1 MKNKVLVAMSGG
13 VDSSVTAF
21 LLKQQGYDV
30 VGVTMYL
37 GVAEISDGT
46 GQCCGTAGI
55 ADARRVCE
63 QLDIPHLVVDYYQ
76 EFENKVIKPFLES
89 YRLGKTP
96 NPCILC
102 NRDLKFDLLWN
113 TAHEYECDFI
123 ATGHYARIIQ
133 DGEKWSLYRAVD
145 MKKDQSY
152 FLYRIPKEMLSSILF
167 PLGELC
173 KNEVREIAKSM
184 HLHVAEKKESQDI
197 CFIPSGDYRAL
208 VKARKMNMQPG
219 PIMDIHGKQI
229 GTHEGIA
236 FYTIGQRKGLGAN
249 APVPYYVL
257 EIDAEKKRIIVGEKK
272 YLNSRKLKAQDLN
285 LFVDSIPLNITA
297 KIRYQHQSAAI
308 EIEIYDNLAEIIFKE
323 AQESITPGQA
333 IVFYQ
338 EDMVIGGGVI
348 SEVEHGYRS

>member
-1 MKNKVLVAMSGG
+1 MSGG
-13 VDSSVTAF
+13 VDSSVAAY
-21 LLKQQGYDV
+21 LLKEQGYELI
-30 VGVTMYL
+30 GVTMYL

-55 ADARRVCE
+55 ADARQVCE

-102 NRDLKFDLLWN
+102 NQDLKFDLLRN
-113 TAHEYECDFI
+113 KAHEEGCDYI
-123 ATGHYARIIQ
+123 ATGHYARIINNSK
-133 DGEKWSLYRAVD
+133 GWSLHRAID
-145 MKKDQSY
+145 TKKDQSY
-152 FLYRIPKEMLSSILF
+152 FLYRIPREMLSSILF

-173 KNEVREIAKSM
+173 KNDVRDIAKRL
-184 HLHVAEKKESQDI
+184 HLPVAEKKESQDI
-197 CFIPSGDYRAL
+197 CFIPSGDYRVL
-208 VKARKMNMQPG
+208 LKARKMETQPG
-219 PIMDIHGKQI
+219 PIVDVHGKHL
-229 GTHEGIA
+229 GLHEGIA

-257 EIDAEKKRIIVGEKK
+257 EIDFASNRIIVGEKK
-272 YLNSRKLKAQDLN
+272 YLKSTNLKAQDLN
-285 LFVDSIPLNITA
+285 LLVDTLPDNLFA
-297 KIRYQHQSAAI
+297 KIRYQHKP
-308 EIEIYDNLAEIIFKE
+308 AEVNVDILDKYTKISFKE
-323 AQESITPGQA
+323 AQESLTPGQA

-338 EDMVIGGGVI
+338 EDRVVGGGVI